1 MLKAKDLR
9 DQSQEEL
16 QATIN
21 DTQKEL
27 YDLVGQFKLTNKM
40 EKPHLLRQ
48 KRRDL
53 ARLLTVLRDK
63 KGS

>member
-9 DQSQEEL
+9 DQSLDEL
-16 QATIN
+16 DATIG
-21 DTQKEL
+21 DTRKEL
-27 YDLVGQFKLTNKM
+27 YEVVGQFKLANKTD
-40 EKPHLLRQ
+40 KPHLLRQ

-53 ARLLTVLRDK
+53 ARLLTVRREK